1 MVIKKSKK
9 FLAATN
15 AMSIFSKWEN
25 KLTIS
30 KHLMVAFKRLI
41 QRCSVVKVDK
51 LLKFCFQMKDLGEK
65 KKSLISYILNNIYR
79 FISSVL
85 NNNSNKTSDNI
96 VF

>member
-41 QRCSVVKVDK
+41 QRCLVVKVDK
-51 LLKFCFQMKDLGEK
+51 RKAWEK
-65 KKSLISYILNNIYR
+65 K
-79 FISSVL
+79 
-85 NNNSNKTSDNI
+85 
-96 VF
+96 

>member
-51 LLKFCFQMKDLGEK
+51 RKAWEK
-65 KKSLISYILNNIYR
+65 KEIPDFLY
-79 FISSVL
+79 
-85 NNNSNKTSDNI
+85 T
-96 VF
+96 